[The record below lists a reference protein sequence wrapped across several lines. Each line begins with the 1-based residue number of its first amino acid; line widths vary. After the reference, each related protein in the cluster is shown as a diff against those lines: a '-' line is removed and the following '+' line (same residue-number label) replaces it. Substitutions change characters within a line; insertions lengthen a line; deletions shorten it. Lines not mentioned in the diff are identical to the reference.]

1 MVGYVA
7 WRLNT
12 KYQEAKDKY
21 GSTHLLT
28 FTAIGWTQLNHSQ
41 IYEGK
46 QKITKG
52 VILIMNIQTNS

>member
-7 WRLNT
+7 RRLNT

-21 GSTHLLT
+21 GSTRLLT
-28 FTAIGWTQLNHSQ
+28 FTAIGWTQLNYSQ

-46 QKITKG
+46 QKMKKG
-52 VILIMNIQTNS
+52 VIFIINIQTNS